1 MVFVDMES
9 LIPGNHLLWKVDQ
22 MVSFAFN
29 YNLLAPFYSAINKHV
44 ILAYLLT

>member
-9 LIPGNHLLWKVDQ
+9 LIPGNHLLRKVDQ

-29 YNLLAPFYSAINKHV
+29 YNLLAPFYSAINKPV